1 MITLKEWQKFLLKL
15 ASEVNLNDL
24 VGFQEEERAY
34 TDNCGMQL
42 SGVSVVPQ
50 VPRRKWT
57 RMRRRE
63 VRRSQAIN
71 SLIGCA
77 KEGDVYPGGQGK
89 PMWLRKWVR
98 ILRTSDSGM
107 IWKCPG
113 YPWLGL
119 PTSTAVGIDS
129 ISGQRTKILQVKWCR
144 QEKVGKEKKRN
155 DSAVIRIQSI

>member
-1 MITLKEWQKFLLKL
+1 MTALKEWQKSLLKL
-15 ASEVNLNDL
+15 ASEVSLNDL
-24 VGFQEEERAY
+24 VGFQEEERAC

-42 SGVSVVPQ
+42 SGASVVPQ

-57 RMRRRE
+57 RMRRE

-89 PMWLRKWVR
+89 PMWLKKRVRK
-98 ILRTSDSGM
+98 LRTSDSGM

-119 PTSTAVGIDS
+119 PTSTAVGMGS
-129 ISGQRTKILQVKWCR
+129 ISGQELRSCKSNGTGKK
-144 QEKVGKEKKRN
+144 KGGKKEKEM
-155 DSAVIRIQSI
+155 IQQ